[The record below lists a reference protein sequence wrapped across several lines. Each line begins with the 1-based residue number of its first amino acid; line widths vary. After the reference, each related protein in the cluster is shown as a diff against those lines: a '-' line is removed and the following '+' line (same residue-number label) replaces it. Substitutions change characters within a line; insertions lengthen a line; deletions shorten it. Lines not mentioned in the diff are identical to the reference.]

1 MGTYTIQ
8 VKVNCQ
14 PLHILDFDERKS
26 QITVDQ
32 FFLLMYEDSI
42 AIRPGHLGGQDFFF
56 HFIYPHPVIT
66 PTEPNPNLN
75 FIPYRNPNPN
85 SLVTITCHR

>member
-1 MGTYTIQ
+1 MSTYTVQ

-32 FFLLMYEDSI
+32 FLLMYDDSI
-42 AIRPGHLGGQDFFF
+42 AIKPGHLGGQDFFF
-56 HFIYPHPVIT
+56 TSFILIPVIT